1 MTIRVPNLFAH
12 AAGAFRRWQNSSLK
26 YPSETFL
33 DAVFGP
39 MSTSGARV
47 TPETAL
53 GVATVFACVSLL
65 SRVMSTLPL
74 KLYERKGDTR
84 EELSSHPVALLLGVR
99 PNPEQTPADV
109 RGALMAN
116 LAMRGNA
123 YAVIVRD
130 RAGRPAELWPVQ
142 SGQVQPYR
150 DGSDMLHYRVIK
162 DGKSQDIL
170 FANMLHIRGLTFDGS
185 VGHGAGMAREC
196 IGLAIALEDNASSFF
211 GNQSRPGLLLET
223 AAPLKEDQIKL
234 IYDYLKKY
242 HEGPTNAYRTLI
254 LNGCKVASARN
265 TNEQAQ
271 FDETRNRQA
280 VEVCKLFGVPP
291 HKVGIL
297 DKATFS
303 NIEQQQ
309 IQFVVDTIGP
319 LCVQWEQAMAGALL
333 TDVERRRLFLR
344 HNLNA
349 LQRGDFQTRVNG
361 YVQMIQNGVL
371 SPNEVRALEEMD
383 PREGGD
389 VYLTPLNMS
398 QGGKDNAPPPGKPP
412 ANRMNGH
419 KTENDPELLMS

>member
-12 AAGAFRRWQNSSLK
+12 AAGALRRWQNSSLK
-26 YPSETFL
+26 YPSENFL

-39 MSTSGARV
+39 MSASGARV
-47 TPETAL
+47 TDQTAL
-53 GVATVFACVSLL
+53 GVATVFSCVSLL

-74 KLYERKGDTR
+74 KLYERDG
-84 EELSSHPVALLLGVR
+84 EERTELPTHPVAMLLSVR
-99 PNPEQTPADV
+99 PNPEQTAADV

-116 LAMRGNA
+116 LALRGNA

-130 RAGRPAELWPVQ
+130 RVGRPAQLWPAK
-142 SGQVQPYR
+142 QVEPYR
-150 DGSDMLHYRVIK
+150 NDREQLRYRVTQ
-162 DGKSQDIL
+162 DGGRQRDVPFSD
-170 FANMLHIRGLTFDGS
+170 MLHIRGMTFDG
-185 VGHGAGMAREC
+185 GTGIGPLMAREC
-196 IGLAIALEDNASSFF
+196 IGLAIALEDNAASFF

-242 HEGPTNAYRTLI
+242 HEGPANAYRTLI
-254 LNGCKVASARN
+254 LNGCKVASHRT
-265 TNEQAQ
+265 TNEQSQ

-309 IQFVVDTIGP
+309 IQFAVDTISP

-333 TDVERRRLFLR
+333 TDAERGRGLFLK

-361 YVQMIQNGVL
+361 YVQMIQNGIM
-371 SPNEVRALEEMD
+371 SPNEVRALEDLD

-398 QGGKDNAPPPGKPP
+398 QGGKDNDPPPGKPP

-419 KTENDPELLMS
+419 KTEDLMMS